1 MKKNVFKNVFGYVRA
16 HKPSNAKLAV
26 IAKVCDLWKLGGG
39 GVVLGLSVIGAF
51 DHMHMLICAIQILI
65 IIFIIFIIILFILSL
80 FLGVT

>member
-1 MKKNVFKNVFGYVRA
+1 M
-16 HKPSNAKLAV
+16 
-26 IAKVCDLWKLGGG
+26 
-39 GVVLGLSVIGAF
+39 VLGLSVIGAF